1 MRGKSNFYKHLVR
14 IFWLSLI
21 VGTVGIW
28 YYVDRSIPD
37 RVSVTEHDQ
46 EEFTF
51 SLPWRATVYSES
63 EEVALGNK
71 SNIPAEQITINSR
84 EPFSMYA
91 GKKGSYQLDLKLF
104 GVIQFKNIQVDVVDT
119 TRLIPCGSPVGI
131 YLKSKGIM
139 VIGTGRIT
147 GENGM
152 EMEPAVGK
160 LKSGDYIEAFN
171 GQKLG
176 TKEELA
182 EAVSHFQG
190 ENVTLTVRRNG
201 AETQVKIKP
210 VKGTDGSS
218 KLGVWEN

>member
-1 MRGKSNFYKHLVR
+1 M
-14 IFWLSLI
+14 
-21 VGTVGIW
+21 
-28 YYVDRSIPD
+28 DRSIPD

-119 TRLIPCGSPVGI
+119 TRFRVPCGSPSGNFN
-131 YLKSKGIM
+131 LKS
-139 VIGTGRIT
+139 
-147 GENGM
+147 
-152 EMEPAVGK
+152 
-160 LKSGDYIEAFN
+160 
-171 GQKLG
+171 
-176 TKEELA
+176 
-182 EAVSHFQG
+182 
-190 ENVTLTVRRNG
+190 
-201 AETQVKIKP
+201 
-210 VKGTDGSS
+210 
-218 KLGVWEN
+218 